1 MISLEISASPVGLKS
16 PGSSSSGLWFGGISV
31 VVLLASTVVLFAVV
45 LCTIRSLLLDV
56 VKLALLENTCFGST
70 GPSERLLNAII
81 EFVSES
87 EWTEFSVEVVVVD
100 VTGAG
105 VTP

>member
-16 PGSSSSGLWFGGISV
+16 PGSSSSGLWFAGMSV
-31 VVLLASTVVLFAVV
+31 VVLVESVVVLFAVV
-45 LCTIRSLLLDV
+45 LCTMRSLLLV

-81 EFVSES
+81 EFVRES

-100 VTGAG
+100 VAG